1 MVLRADQ
8 VVTHTAARRAGLRRS
23 FSLAAASFDSVATLP
38 REIANR
44 MSERLAL
51 MRMPM
56 RCVLDAGCGT
66 GHGAR
71 TLRQRYRGA
80 LFIELDLSEKM
91 LRYGARRRRLIW
103 PLSRRSS
110 RRVTVCA
117 DIQQLPL
124 AAASVD
130 LVWSNLALHWVEDLP
145 AAFSQLHRVLRPGG
159 LLMFS
164 MLGPD
169 TLQELRAAATGDA
182 FRVNPHL
189 DMHDIG
195 DMLVGCGYADPVMDM
210 EKLTLTYVDVPALLR
225 DLKAH
230 GSIGL
235 VEPQRKDLGG
245 RSGYHSALA
254 RYEQFRRDDKRL
266 PATFEVIYGHA
277 WKPQPKVSPTGERV
291 IDIHATPD

>member
-1 MVLRADQ
+1 MV
-8 VVTHTAARRAGLRRS
+8 TPTAARRARLRRS
-23 FSLAAASFDSVATLP
+23 FSRAAASFDSVATLP

-51 MRMPM
+51 MRFPVQ
-56 RCVLDAGCGT
+56 RVLDAGCGT
-66 GHGAR
+66 GHAAE

-80 LFIELDLSEKM
+80 PIIELDLSEKM
-91 LRYGARRRRLIW
+91 LRCAVRRRKLIW
-103 PLSRRSS
+103 PLTGLSA
-110 RRVTVCA
+110 RRVMVCA
-117 DIQQLPL
+117 DIQLLPL

-169 TLQELRAAATGDA
+169 TLQELRAATAGDA

-235 VEPQRKDLGG
+235 AEPQRKDLGG
-245 RSGYHSALA
+245 RSDYHSALA
-254 RYEQFRRDDKRL
+254 SYEQFRRDDQRL

-277 WKPQPKVSPTGERV
+277 WEPQPKVSPTGKRV
-291 IDIHATPD
+291 INIHSTPD